1 MLLYSM
7 NTIDVQ
13 LKSDMNEKY
22 FCNYDESDATD
33 LKIYIEM
40 FSKKYN
46 LKPEHESESIVQCT
60 YIYTTCFFEIFSWIL
75 DHFYCDLQKN

>member
-1 MLLYSM
+1 
-7 NTIDVQ
+7 
-13 LKSDMNEKY
+13 MNEKY

-33 LKIYIEM
+33 LKIYIKM

-60 YIYTTCFFEIFSWIL
+60 YIYTTCFFEIF
-75 DHFYCDLQKN
+75 HGF